1 VRWDRQVAEISRVH
15 GRPARLQDRK
25 AEAENPMP
33 RGRTSKRR
41 FTSIR
46 LPGLRT
52 IILIV
57 CVLAAWVALNLRNL
71 NRLYDSYQARNAQRE
86 ELVNLRREVEELKT
100 LEASL
105 KKDSFESEKSV
116 RESYRLVRPGE
127 QLILLTPEETD
138 D

>member
-1 VRWDRQVAEISRVH
+1 
-15 GRPARLQDRK
+15 
-25 AEAENPMP
+25 MP

-52 IILIV
+52 IILVV

-71 NRLYDSYQARNAQRE
+71 NRLYDAYQARNAQRE
-86 ELVNLRREVEELKT
+86 ELVNLRREVEELKA

-105 KKDSFESEKSV
+105 EKDSFESEKSV